1 MTMKIAPRLRAV
13 SPYIWRNGR
22 QAMNTPSNFWSKTAT
37 DTEAPVLN
45 GEVVSR
51 GAPSDLGNACAGI
64 APADLAR
71 MREAARILVAERGLA
86 FRLGSF
92 VGDKTEG
99 FVNASG
105 RFLMNNSAFSARK
118 LVEMSLSRLY
128 DAAIRGMD
136 HDALAE
142 EVAATSAGRRHK
154 LVSTLSGAATGFMGA
169 PGMIVDIPLTTG
181 LMLRSIAGI
190 ARSYGEDP
198 ATEEGRRACLEVFA
212 LSEHRDGPDGQAG
225 YWAARAALSRLA
237 IDGFVRRVATILG
250 VGFSQKLMARAIP
263 VVGAVAGGS
272 LNYAFMDYYQQMARV
287 HFTLREVERRYDPE
301 MVRACMD
308 RLTEQA
314 RAAAKTKPRAAPPE
328 PKLLPPI
335 PSEVN

>member
-1 MTMKIAPRLRAV
+1 
-13 SPYIWRNGR
+13 
-22 QAMNTPSNFWSKTAT
+22 
-37 DTEAPVLN
+37 
-45 GEVVSR
+45 
-51 GAPSDLGNACAGI
+51 
-64 APADLAR
+64 
-71 MREAARILVAERGLA
+71 
-86 FRLGSF
+86 
-92 VGDKTEG
+92 
-99 FVNASG
+99 
-105 RFLMNNSAFSARK
+105 MNNSAFSARK

-287 HFTLREVERRYDPE
+287 HFTLRQVERRYDPE

>member
-1 MTMKIAPRLRAV
+1 
-13 SPYIWRNGR
+13 
-22 QAMNTPSNFWSKTAT
+22 MNTRSTSWSAT
-37 DTEAPVLN
+37 DAEVLS
-45 GEVVSR
+45 GEIVAAGS
-51 GAPSDLGNACAGI
+51 ASDLGNACAGI
-64 APADLAR
+64 APADLDR

-92 VGDKTEG
+92 VGDQTEG
-99 FVNASG
+99 FVNAAG
-105 RFLMNNSAFSARK
+105 RFLMNNSGFSARK
-118 LVEMSLSRLY
+118 LVEMSLSALY
-128 DAAIRGMD
+128 DAATRGMD
-136 HDALAE
+136 TVALAE
-142 EVAATSAGRRHK
+142 EVAAASAGRRHK
-154 LVSTLSGAATGFMGA
+154 LVSTITGAATGFMGA

-198 ATEEGRRACLEVFA
+198 ATPEGRRACLEVFA
-212 LSEHRDGPDGQAG
+212 LSEHRDGADGQAG

-250 VGFSQKLMARAIP
+250 VSFSQKLMARAIP

-287 HFTLREVERRYDPE
+287 HFTLRAVERRYDPE

-314 RAAAKTKPRAAPPE
+314 RSAAKRRPREAAAPLR
-328 PKLLPPI
+328 LPPM
-335 PSEVN
+335 PSAVR

>member
-1 MTMKIAPRLRAV
+1 
-13 SPYIWRNGR
+13 
-22 QAMNTPSNFWSKTAT
+22 MNTFNSFWSNTSSRA
-37 DTEAPVLN
+37 DSEALS
-45 GEVVSR
+45 GEVLPTN
-51 GAPSDLGNACAGI
+51 APPDLGNACAGI
-64 APADLAR
+64 APADLEK
-71 MREAARILVAERGLA
+71 MREAAAILVAERGLA

-92 VGDKTEG
+92 VGDQTEG
-99 FVNASG
+99 FVNAAG
-105 RFLMNNSAFSARK
+105 RFLMNNSGFSARK

-128 DAAIRGMD
+128 DAATSGMD
-136 HDALAE
+136 TVALAE

-154 LVSTLSGAATGFMGA
+154 VISTISGAATGFMGA

-198 ATEEGRRACLEVFA
+198 TTPEGRRACLEVFA

-250 VGFSQKLMARAIP
+250 VSFSQKLMARALP

-287 HFTLREVERRYDPE
+287 HFTLREVERRYDPGQ
-301 MVRACMD
+301 VRACMD

-314 RAAAKTKPRAAPPE
+314 RAAAKRRPRRESPDP
-328 PKLLPPI
+328 LRLPPL
-335 PSEVN
+335 PSEVS

>member
-1 MTMKIAPRLRAV
+1 
-13 SPYIWRNGR
+13 
-22 QAMNTPSNFWSKTAT
+22 MNTRSQFWPTAARESET
-37 DTEAPVLN
+37 NGLSGEILPADAP
-45 GEVVSR
+45 
-51 GAPSDLGNACAGI
+51 ADLGNACAGI
-64 APADLAR
+64 APADLDK

-92 VGDKTEG
+92 VGDQTEG
-99 FVNASG
+99 LVNGAG
-105 RFLMNNSAFSARK
+105 RFLMNNSAFSARR
-118 LVEMSLSRLY
+118 LVEMSLARLY
-128 DAAIRGMD
+128 DAATRGMD
-136 HDALAE
+136 TVALAE
-142 EVAATSAGRRHK
+142 EVAATAASRRHK
-154 LVSTLSGAATGFMGA
+154 LFSTITGAATGFMGA

-212 LSEHRDGPDGQAG
+212 LSEHRDGAEGQAG

-237 IDGFVRRVATILG
+237 IDGFVRRIATILG
-250 VGFSQKLMARAIP
+250 VSFSQKLLARAVP

-287 HFTLREVERRYDPE
+287 HFTLRQVERRYDVE
-301 MVRACMD
+301 TVRACMD

-314 RAAAKTKPRAAPPE
+314 RAAAHRHPRREAVAPRR
-328 PKLLPPI
+328 LPPTV
-335 PSEVN
+335 PEAG

>member
-1 MTMKIAPRLRAV
+1 
-13 SPYIWRNGR
+13 
-22 QAMNTPSNFWSKTAT
+22 MNTRSTSWSAT
-37 DTEAPVLN
+37 DAEVLS
-45 GEVVSR
+45 GEIVAS
-51 GAPSDLGNACAGI
+51 GSASDLGNACAGI
-64 APADLAR
+64 APADLDR

-86 FRLGSF
+86 FRIGSF
-92 VGDKTEG
+92 VGDQTEG
-99 FVNASG
+99 FVNAAG
-105 RFLMNNSAFSARK
+105 RFLMNNSGFSARK
-118 LVEMSLSRLY
+118 LVEMSLTALY
-128 DAAIRGMD
+128 DAATRGMD
-136 HDALAE
+136 TVALAE
-142 EVAATSAGRRHK
+142 AVAATSAGRRHK
-154 LVSTLSGAATGFMGA
+154 LVSTITGAATGFMGA

-198 ATEEGRRACLEVFA
+198 TTPEGRRACLEVFA
-212 LSEHRDGPDGQAG
+212 LSEHRDGADGQAG

-250 VGFSQKLMARAIP
+250 VSFSQKLMARAIP

-287 HFTLREVERRYDPE
+287 HFTLRAVERRYDPE

-314 RAAAKTKPRAAPPE
+314 RSAAKRRPREAAAPLR
-328 PKLLPPI
+328 LPPM
-335 PSEVN
+335 PSAVR